1 MLAPEDDVVPM
12 PADNNYSFVDAA
24 ALGMA
29 AHVSG
34 DMFKMAQKKGTFPEG
49 GGRCLVLGNK
59 KQKKQTHPCHL
70 SQECKRAT
78 FMLVHMHNTRK
89 HQRPRP
95 SRSWN
100 LTSIAVPNLLL
111 NTKR

>member
-29 AHVSG
+29 AHVSS

-59 KQKKQTHPCHL
+59 KQKKQKPIPATCLKNVNALHSCLCTCTTHG
-70 SQECKRAT
+70 SIKGQG
-78 FMLVHMHNTRK
+78 
-89 HQRPRP
+89 PRD
-95 SRSWN
+95 RG
-100 LTSIAVPNLLL
+100 T
-111 NTKR
+111 